1 MSESTVNFGLDV
13 TTGNSTTSVDNL
25 TTSVDGLLVKYTAL
39 MEEMGKGDQVFGKV
53 VKALGG
59 HKGELDAAAREIDK
73 VQKAMSGGTL
83 SKGYTADISSEFKGL
98 AQDLKSAISGI
109 PVEIK
114 AATTQISG
122 MTTIM
127 QNQLGGIGVTL
138 RELKDSLLDV
148 GNAADNT
155 KRKTAQI
162 SGKPK
167 IEGQTPDLGTA
178 LANKFNLEAKVQFR
192 TEDQTIDYIQNILRE
207 ADKLDKV
214 LSNVSQNQILDTVK
228 AKQVEGLVRNIGIS
242 MQDLKVANV
251 DMAGAAGRAMTEL
264 STRISQTNTKLKEVK
279 SLTADKYVLSL
290 KIDVPNINDLK
301 DKIASVSQ
309 TLSKDTIETSNLDQ
323 LLTKQRELLNLRKQA
338 AYLKSPEDKAAIS
351 GMLIPLQE
359 EIGLRKEQSKKITEA
374 QKLEAAKY
382 DAGIARQLQ
391 QRKEVEAYFQKSG
404 VLLKQQIL
412 EKEQADK
419 KEAMSA
425 KMLAEIKL
433 KTSAQ
438 SRTQVYVDEYKK
450 AGSDLVA
457 LDALS
462 SKITKELIANRKS
475 LGTVSQNVSKETTQ
489 ALKEEIVK
497 REELLRTVK
506 AQITVQELGV
516 GTSNKQGIGEQVRDL
531 IQVLAKAEDAT
542 RSFGKTSQGTIFE
555 SIEDMRTYK
564 EQILSVREVLTK
576 KLADKGLNSQIK
588 EAINSQIADLDMA
601 QEIIT
606 KYFGRGL
613 NVRGTAQVINPEAI
627 RLKEEIDLL
636 NKYQDITDRVRQAK
650 EKLNQT
656 KGSKSDTLQARKEM
670 EGLRIE
676 QEKLQAEM
684 QKTSKLFS
692 AAGMSGSK
700 AMDDIRNASKKLN
713 NEMAS
718 FKGTIS
724 ATEYSFKNMWGSV
737 TVALGKFMLAYHTLS
752 IAIGAVRSAFSGMS
766 TFLDSM
772 MTRSEVVMNLQKS
785 IVAMNMSLGD
795 TRGIEKSRKEF
806 EYYKKTVNDLGV
818 AYKDVKDSFLIMKT
832 FADKEGGN
840 YEKMMDLWKRMIEAA
855 KGLGKMGDIQEFFKG
870 FTDVISKGQVM
881 SEELRG
887 QLAEKLPG
895 VIEGVS
901 REIAKL
907 RNIDVKDFNIFDEMK
922 KRTLDLSEFMAGFYN
937 FLPKWAELGKTQTD
951 AYSSAVARLSNAWD
965 DLLMKLATGPV
976 GQKVTEMLTDLTERL
991 KDPSV
996 AIALEKAAVAMAQ
1009 IFRYLTDVVEYLLP
1023 QIGREIRNMPGVSK
1037 ATAAANPVLA
1047 QAAQAS
1053 VNQANT
1059 LTQVYNTQQG
1069 MGVVK
1074 DMVDSVLGSFA
1085 GTFSKRKE
1093 ELASEMTNIAAS
1105 YDIPKLVAEGWF
1117 QVSKEGILKGSS
1129 SAKEALENKVDEEFL
1144 KTKEGLSERVI
1155 TPLINFLASVDGD
1168 LSKLDDFLSTVV
1180 DRRTKAMGEYKTLA
1194 IEALPGIDGW
1204 RKAPQEASKVMGK
1217 ITVPEAPKPP
1227 ATAKEFEGYNL
1238 GKVADSEAETKVKAL
1253 AKSLENIQDQINK
1266 ASMGKWA
1273 YEFAQV
1279 THELKEFEIELGDK
1293 AAPQIAELGAALRK
1307 EFGENFA
1314 RGLEE
1319 FDTSLDMAIRS
1330 GKYGKE
1336 LQTSFD
1342 SINKTYKDNLKKIE
1356 DDYKGLSLAEVT
1368 QAELDKVSQ
1377 LKTKAENAKVAGYEA
1392 AIESAIVS
1400 EKMLAKVQVQG
1411 AEKTVQE
1418 IMAIRN
1424 NETKDVVEL
1433 EKQLVAEVDRLSQ
1446 EGYNRKVANIEKA
1459 TEAEIKQ
1466 GVAAVDAFKWQER
1479 KKQEELDKSLEL
1491 RIASTEN
1498 FTDYLNMRF
1507 AKEQGLFDNPT
1518 VATTKQFEKMY
1529 DIIGSGASEMGQT
1542 IQESFTEAFT
1552 GTLKSWTDTWKSIQA
1567 TFLKGLAAMIW
1578 EAKMRPIQLS
1588 IVSALTGFGT
1598 GTPALAAGATGEQ
1611 LAQGATAAQGTTGE
1625 GVFSTL
1631 TKSITSLTKGV
1642 NTFGKDVLNMTSDL
1656 SNALIAGGIG
1666 FGVAKVMFPEN
1677 QMAQIGGTI
1686 GSAAGQVFGE
1696 VFGEEIGATLGPV
1709 GAIIGGVAG
1718 SMIGKLFQKET
1729 KVTDYGIRVSV
1740 DEQGLKFL
1748 DKYEKL
1754 KKSGGFDISSIAGL
1768 ATFAAT
1774 GMGTPLAWQSGSKR
1788 ERYTDVDPQVYKQ
1801 ISAAITT
1808 SFSTVSRQM
1817 LSLGLAPNFA
1827 GFSIDEKVSLKG
1839 KDPEALLQAWLNKLS
1854 GKMVDTALAN
1864 DSVQASFAAAKK
1876 MGETSSDALTRLV
1889 EAMTA
1894 LETGAIKANVSIE
1907 ALAGGLSGIDLASF
1921 ASDFSEA
1928 LGGSSNVNAFF
1939 DRIEKFIGYTGTQ
1952 GITNFT
1958 AFEDKFKSAIDNIN
1972 SYSGQSGTR
1981 VSVLSGQKANLE
1993 LTQSAIETKLEQF
2006 AAGAGWR
2013 KWLSFQDGELVMNPG
2028 SKYSTVEEMAAAD
2041 PKWKAVLDP
2050 MIAYVKE
2057 LKLTNQALANVETK
2071 LGREETLPQAAMI
2084 TAGSATFWGDYQKAL
2099 SQEGGLTPELAAAW
2113 DAAAQVAESLA
2124 EMRDSAIAA
2133 REELEKQAVTYNE
2146 QRATLQLSA
2155 QFFGASAMGLKSLS
2169 LQAQE
2174 LNQNDLPQWFNQVGN
2189 QIAEGLVPGLVS
2201 FNRTGETALD
2211 TLVRLTN
2218 IFQSTEQAAALAG
2231 TNLAN
2236 LSGGL
2241 TGLGAANYAQT
2252 LSDFFGGADVVS
2264 GIFQNIG
2271 EAIYTDDE
2279 SKDIA
2284 KAYWKNQA
2292 EAQAAALGTD
2302 LAGAKEW
2309 IKNQLANPLS
2319 AEQIQNINILATSIN
2334 NMEDAAG
2341 TSADAIDDLA
2351 DYMQDLTD
2359 KILTMGMTDTQ
2370 EFIFNLKKEVKDMYD
2385 TILDKGGTEEQASLA
2400 YKYQAAAIRQRL
2412 DETMKDI
2419 NLSIRKLVSPDLI
2432 EQLNQLSDSYWE
2444 QVQAATL
2451 LGATQEELNA
2461 ILYNSYLQAKEVL
2474 ASAANAYIAAYDAAL
2489 SNIEELKNKQQALED
2504 DVNDKRNGYMASLKK
2519 EIDLKQE
2526 AIDKLQ
2532 ENVDKLKD
2540 FITSLKDL
2548 KVELATSAGF
2558 LSPLEK
2564 AGVTLS
2570 EFYKTANL
2578 ASKGDTV
2585 AMGNLSSQ
2593 AQAALDAAS
2602 SGSYDDYIRTFASI
2616 YSTVSDL
2623 EASAQAQLDPQQQ
2636 QLDALIASKDT
2647 LQDIYAELEKLN
2659 DTTLTIDAARTA
2671 YETAQATLAA
2681 STYNDQIAAA
2691 QIEADRHKSTIELL
2705 RSQYANDLTLSAAA
2719 TTFFT
2724 IKKTIE
2730 EAVEDPN
2737 KLAASYSTGSST
2749 TSVSEPYDFSTI
2761 MEVYGRMETTANAS
2775 NVTLA
2780 TISTDVATTKNIQRE
2795 MSNTLSQIEDYLY
2808 PEKTTDGSDKGIKVI
2823 VAATSVRDGVLLALR
2838 SANTMSSIP
2847 TTSVIGLLN
2856 SINNAGGGVDPTCT
2870 YATDTTG
2877 TSGCSSSVVTTVTD
2891 TLGLAPVM
2899 TETVFNTVEAALVY
2913 SRQFGVQTLTEIN
2926 FSFSTEDPNCSVA
2939 CYFIG

>member
-25 TTSVDGLLVKYTAL
+25 TTSVDGLLEKYTKL
-39 MEEMGKGDQVFGKV
+39 MTELGKGDQVFGKV

-59 HKGELDAAAREIDK
+59 HKGELDAASREIDK
-73 VQKAMSGGTL
+73 VQKAMSGGTV
-83 SKGYTADISSEFKGL
+83 KGVTSDISSEFKAL

-167 IEGQTPDLGTA
+167 IEGQTPALGTA

-228 AKQVEGLVRNIGIS
+228 ARQVEGLVRNIGIS

-264 STRISQTNTKLKEVK
+264 STRINQTNTKLKEVK

-290 KIDVPNINDLK
+290 KIDVPNIDDLK
-301 DKIASVSQ
+301 GKIAFVSQ

-338 AYLKSPEDKAAIS
+338 VYLKSPEDKVAIS
-351 GMLIPLQE
+351 SMLLPLQE
-359 EIGLRKEQSKKITEA
+359 EIGLRKENAKQIKDQKRLITESLIEFE
-374 QKLEAAKY
+374 KSEATKK
-382 DAGIARQLQ
+382 
-391 QRKEVEAYFQKSG
+391 QRASEYFRLTSSW
-404 VLLKQQIL
+404 LKQQTL
-412 EKEQADK
+412 EQEQADK
-419 KEAMSA
+419 RKAVVSQN
-425 KMLAEIKL
+425 LAEAKL
-433 KTSAQ
+433 KIAAQ
-438 SRTQVYVDEYKK
+438 EKTQAYTDEYKK
-450 AGSDLVA
+450 AGDDLQKLGSLSD
-457 LDALS
+457 
-462 SKITKELIANRKS
+462 KITQELIADQKN
-475 LGTVSQNVSKETTQ
+475 LGLVTRNASKETTQ
-489 ALKEEIVK
+489 ALKEEILK
-497 REELLRTVK
+497 REELVRTIK
-506 AQITVQELGV
+506 EQEAVQYL
-516 GTSNKQGIGEQVRDL
+516 GIGKSVGIGGVLKDIKNELLLASVATEQ
-531 IQVLAKAEDAT
+531 
-542 RSFGKTSQGTIFE
+542 FGKTSQNTIFE
-555 SIEDMRTYK
+555 SVADMKTYRDR
-564 EQILSVREVLTK
+564 IIDVREELVKALN
-576 KLADKGLNSQIK
+576 DKAIRDPEIKEGIRAQIK
-588 EAINSQIADLDMA
+588 ELDA
-601 QEIIT
+601 TKQELQNLI
-606 KYFGRGL
+606 RGL
-613 NVRGTAQVINPEAI
+613 DITGTGFAANPEAI

-676 QEKLQAEM
+676 QERLQAEM
-684 QKTSKLFS
+684 QRTSKLFS

-724 ATEYSFKNMWGSV
+724 ATESSFKNMWG
-737 TVALGKFMLAYHTLS
+737 TMTMGLGKFMLYYHTISVGFSAISGTFNLIRNSLDGMMRQGEILS
-752 IAIGAVRSAFSGMS
+752 NAKKVFGAIESG
-766 TFLDSM
+766 D
-772 MTRSEVVMNLQKS
+772 VAKS
-785 IVAMNMSLGD
+785 QEHWQRLTQQA
-795 TRGIEKSRKEF
+795 
-806 EYYKKTVNDLGV
+806 EYYGTAVQDLIGPYQKWAMV
-818 AYKDVKDSFLIMKT
+818 L
-832 FADKEGGN
+832 KETRANTEEG
-840 YEKMMDLWKRMIEAA
+840 WKLFEHMIAAA
-855 KGLGKMGDIQEFFKG
+855 KPLGITDAQQMSEYFAGLTQL
-870 FTDVISKGQVM
+870 ISKGKANMEDFRQ
-881 SEELRG
+881 
-887 QLAEKLPG
+887 QLAEKIPG
-895 VIEGVS
+895 LYQSTKKALADAMKVDMTKFDFEGMVKKGQIPLNQFIQAIDS
-901 REIAKL
+901 SLIKFAALGETIA
-907 RNIDVKDFNIFDEMK
+907 DSY
-922 KRTLDLSEFMAGFYN
+922 T
-937 FLPKWAELGKTQTD
+937 
-951 AYSSAVARLSNAWD
+951 SAVNRMRSAWAIF
-965 DLLMKLATGPV
+965 MEELATGPV
-976 GQKVTEMLTDLTERL
+976 GQKVTEIIEDITTAL
-991 KDPSV
+991 KDRNFQESIKQVVTQFANLASLITKLATTYIPELGNQIRKLVGDSKIAQTQPQLYEAAKTTYNVPRDVSEEYLSTFSSQAKKAQALTVDISQDNIVDLMRKGFLYKTQEGTLKAATDAQDAFNHQLQISQDATSEELKAMVLDPLIATMDTLKTDYKGLREQLIQV
-996 AIALEKAAVAMAQ
+996 AIDMGATQGDALNRLISMAGKQ
-1009 IFRYLTDVVEYLLP
+1009 
-1023 QIGREIRNMPGVSK
+1023 
-1037 ATAAANPVLA
+1037 AAAMQSEAIKSGKFFSFTGNLPLG
-1047 QAAQAS
+1047 
-1053 VNQANT
+1053 T
-1059 LTQVYNTQQG
+1059 TQERMAEMAEAEKPKRP
-1069 MGVVK
+1069 MGPLLSGSKSGVGN
-1074 DMVDSVLGSFA
+1074 LGITES
-1085 GTFSKRKE
+1085 
-1093 ELASEMTNIAAS
+1093 
-1105 YDIPKLVAEGWF
+1105 
-1117 QVSKEGILKGSS
+1117 
-1129 SAKEALENKVDEEFL
+1129 KVDTE
-1144 KTKEGLSERVI
+1144 SE
-1155 TPLINFLASVDGD
+1155 
-1168 LSKLDDFLSTVV
+1168 SKI
-1180 DRRTKAMGEYKTLA
+1180 KAFKKG
-1194 IEALPGIDGW
+1194 
-1204 RKAPQEASKVMGK
+1204 
-1217 ITVPEAPKPP
+1217 
-1227 ATAKEFEGYNL
+1227 
-1238 GKVADSEAETKVKAL
+1238 
-1253 AKSLENIQDQINK
+1253 LENIQDQINK

-1279 THELKEFEIELGDK
+1279 THKLKEFEIELGDK
-1293 AAPQIAELGAALRK
+1293 AAPQIAELGVALRK

-1319 FDTSLDMAIRS
+1319 FDTSLNMAIRS

-1342 SINKTYKDNLKKIE
+1342 AINKSYKDNLKKIE
-1356 DDYKGLSLAEVT
+1356 DEYKGISAVEAT
-1368 QAELDKVSQ
+1368 KEQLDKVAQ
-1377 LKTKAENAKVAGYEA
+1377 LKTKAEQAKVAGYES
-1392 AIESAIVS
+1392 AIEAAVVS
-1400 EKMLAKVQVQG
+1400 EKIIAQVQIQG
-1411 AEKTVQE
+1411 AEKTIQE
-1418 IMAIRN
+1418 VMAIRDK
-1424 NETKDVVEL
+1424 EAKDVVEL
-1433 EKQLVAEVDRLSQ
+1433 EKALVSEVDRYSQ
-1446 EGYNRKVANIEKA
+1446 EGYNRKIANIEKA
-1459 TEAEIKQ
+1459 VEAEIKL
-1466 GVAAVDAFKWQER
+1466 GVQAVDAFKWQER

-1542 IQESFTEAFT
+1542 IQESFTDAFT

-1588 IVSALTGFGT
+1588 IVSALTGVGT
-1598 GTPALAAGATGEQ
+1598 STALAGTSTAGQIASQAHDMVTGGSQ
-1611 LAQGATAAQGTTGE
+1611 ATTG
-1625 GVFSTL
+1625 GLFSQL
-1631 TKSITSLTKGV
+1631 TKSTDKMVKAV
-1642 NTFGKDVLNMTSDL
+1642 NDFGKETLGLASDL
-1656 SNALIAGGIG
+1656 TDAIMGAGLGL
-1666 FGVAKVMFPEN
+1666 GVAQVMFPES
-1677 QMAQIGGTI
+1677 QLAKVGGIMGGAAGQIIGATFGSMGGPI
-1686 GSAAGQVFGE
+1686 GSA
-1696 VFGEEIGATLGPV
+1696 IGS
-1709 GAIIGGVAG
+1709 VAG

-1768 ATFAAT
+1768 ATFAST

-1788 ERYTDVDPQVYKQ
+1788 ERYSDVDPAVYKQ
-1801 ISAAITT
+1801 ISAAIQT

-1817 LSLGLAPNFA
+1817 LSLGLAPNFS

-1939 DRIEKFIGYTGTQ
+1939 DRVEKFIGYTGTQ

-2013 KWLSFQDGELVMNPG
+2013 KWLSFQNGELVMNPG

-2124 EMRDSAIAA
+2124 EMRESAIAA

-2189 QIAEGLVPGLVS
+2189 QIAEDLVPGLRS

-2211 TLVRLTN
+2211 TLVRLAN

-2302 LAGAKEW
+2302 LAGAKTW

-2341 TSADAIDDLA
+2341 TSAEAVDDLA
-2351 DYMQDLTD
+2351 DYLQDLTD
-2359 KILTMGMTDTQ
+2359 KILTMGMTETQ
-2370 EFIFNLKKEVKDMYD
+2370 EFIFKLKNEVKDMYD
-2385 TILDKGGTEEQASLA
+2385 TILDKGGTEEQAQLA

-2474 ASAANAYIAAYDAAL
+2474 ASAANAYIAAYDSAVAK
-2489 SNIEELKNKQQALED
+2489 IDELKNKQQALED
-2504 DVNDKRNGYMASLKK
+2504 DVDSARSDYMASLKK

-2532 ENVDKLKD
+2532 ENVDNLKD

-2548 KVELATSAGF
+2548 KTELATSAGF
-2558 LSPLEK
+2558 LSPQEK
-2564 AGVTLS
+2564 AGASLS
-2570 EFYKTANL
+2570 EFYRTANL
-2578 ASKGDTV
+2578 AAKGDTT
-2585 AMGNLSSQ
+2585 AMGKVSEQ
-2593 AQAALDAAS
+2593 AQAALTAS
-2602 SGSYDDYIRTFASI
+2602 EAGSYEDYIKTFASI
-2616 YSTVSDL
+2616 YATASGL
-2623 EASAQAQLDPQQQ
+2623 ETSAQAQLDPQQQ
-2636 QLDALIASKDT
+2636 QLDALIASRDS
-2647 LQDIYAELEKLN
+2647 LQTIYDELEKLN
-2659 DTTLTIDAARTA
+2659 DKTLAIDTARKA
-2671 YETAQATLAA
+2671 YETAQAALAN
-2681 STYNDQIAAA
+2681 STYKA
-2691 QIEADRHKSTIELL
+2691 QIEAAQAEVDRHTETIELL
-2705 RSQYANDLTLSAAA
+2705 RTQYTNDISLTEAAN
-2719 TTFFT
+2719 TFFT
-2724 IKKTIE
+2724 IKDMIE
-2730 EAVEDPN
+2730 KAVPNQEAIAVNMAYVKKGIDLQN
-2737 KLAASYSTGSST
+2737 SKL
-2749 TSVSEPYDFSTI
+2749 D
-2761 MEVYGRMETTANAS
+2761 
-2775 NVTLA
+2775 TLIDA
-2780 TISTDVATTKNIQRE
+2780 LEIGE
-2795 MSNTLSQIEDYLY
+2795 
-2808 PEKTTDGSDKGIKVI
+2808 TTDGTDTGIKTI
-2823 VAATSVRDGVLLALR
+2823 IAAASVRDGVLLALR
-2838 SANTMSSIP
+2838 EANTLETVN

-2856 SINNAGGGVDPTCT
+2856 SIKSN
-2870 YATDTTG
+2870 TT
-2877 TSGCSSSVVTTVTD
+2877 
-2891 TLGLAPVM
+2891 PV
-2899 TETVFNTVEAALVY
+2899 
-2913 SRQFGVQTLTEIN
+2913 
-2926 FSFSTEDPNCSVA
+2926 
-2939 CYFIG
+2939 